1 MNKITLN
8 TLLNF
13 DFENDEERIAFN
25 KYSNVLTEYYN
36 DTQKKYY
43 NGCYYF
49 GGQIKMRPDDEWSL
63 KLVED
68 VKNITIQRLIDYGGP
83 CNSWEQ
89 ASIYNAEQKLNEA
102 ENLIKTVC
110 NIFSAREAM
119 RSSTHK
125 NQN

>member
-13 DFENDEERIAFN
+13 VFENDEERKAFN
-25 KYSNVLTEYYN
+25 KYSSVLTEYYN

-68 VKNITIQRLIDYGGP
+68 VKNITLQRLIDYGGP

-89 ASIYNAEQKLNEA
+89 ASIYSAEQKLSEA
-102 ENLIKTVC
+102 ENLIKIVLD
-110 NIFSAREAM
+110 IFSKREALEI
-119 RSSTHK
+119 S
-125 NQN
+125 